1 MRERGLLLR
10 LFSTPRCRGNALAI
24 VEIAFSSSSGASERA
39 LSGDGNCILRRTMAK
54 NSEETIAA
62 GISAIYVDKGRSFVR
77 SLQKKANF
85 WCVPF
90 AATICA
96 VKSQILLFLL
106 KHSLHAIN
114 FLFKKKGNTY
124 PTRFFKVEHKFTK
137 YNFYRFRCF
146 S

>member
-1 MRERGLLLR
+1 MHSGRAKNAPAWITLAT
-10 LFSTPRCRGNALAI
+10 FFPRRCWGNALAI

-77 SLQKKANF
+77 RLQKKANF

-90 AATICA
+90 AAIILA
-96 VKSQILLFLL
+96 VKSQIPLFSLY
-106 KHSLHAIN
+106 HSLPAIN
-114 FLFKKKGNTY
+114 FNFK
-124 PTRFFKVEHKFTK
+124 TRKHLVYIAFL
-137 YNFYRFRCF
+137 
-146 S
+146 